1 MATNWFYARLLP
13 RTAQFCRLILLDT
26 RTRSFHSGVKGERLV
41 IRLANQGDSEQML
54 KLSERIQDEFDYL
67 PYRFHKWLKEPNRIT
82 VVAEMERQLVGN
94 MGFSIVDGG
103 KSVVI
108 EAGRV
113 DPRYRGRGIL
123 ASIRNFGNEIIRQN
137 FPNVIRTRCTSWV
150 GALQALNKIQQT
162 YNDKELHRYDFRTY
176 QVAPEHVNLNS
187 KLQNCSN
194 LQQCTKKEFRDRIL
208 VNAEES
214 FLFPNNILVIDW
226 RPFEAI
232 ASNIDYIVEDR
243 DRLFVESTTSCGN
256 LPKSFSLGR
265 FFPVTCGNVWTTTI
279 YSEDSKL
286 SHSHVLHQLTS
297 ACQMAQN
304 ERFMFST
311 FQDRSVTEHCKDM
324 LENIPGV
331 KSINGDESNQKMV
344 IFESGAL

>member
-26 RTRSFHSGVKGERLV
+26 RTRSFHSCVKGERLV

-67 PYRFHKWLKEPNRIT
+67 PYRFHKWLAEPNRIT

-113 DPRYRGRGIL
+113 DARCRGRGL
-123 ASIRNFGNEIIRQN
+123 AGSIRNFGNEIIRQN
-137 FPNVIRTRCTSWV
+137 FPNVVRTRYAAWV

-176 QVAPEHVNLNS
+176 QVAPEHVNLNH

-194 LQQCTKKEFRDRIL
+194 LQPCTKKEFRDRIL
-208 VNAEES
+208 VNAE
-214 FLFPNNILVIDW
+214 
-226 RPFEAI
+226 
-232 ASNIDYIVEDR
+232 
-243 DRLFVESTTSCGN
+243 
-256 LPKSFSLGR
+256 
-265 FFPVTCGNVWTTTI
+265 
-279 YSEDSKL
+279 
-286 SHSHVLHQLTS
+286 
-297 ACQMAQN
+297 
-304 ERFMFST
+304 
-311 FQDRSVTEHCKDM
+311 DRSVTEHCKDM

>member
-1 MATNWFYARLLP
+1 M
-13 RTAQFCRLILLDT
+13 AQFCRLILLDT

-82 VVAEMERQLVGN
+82 VVVEKERQLVGA

-103 KSVVI
+103 RSVVI

-113 DPRYRGRGIL
+113 DSRYR
-123 ASIRNFGNEIIRQN
+123 
-137 FPNVIRTRCTSWV
+137 
-150 GALQALNKIQQT
+150 
-162 YNDKELHRYDFRTY
+162 
-176 QVAPEHVNLNS
+176 VAPEHVNLTDS

-208 VNAEES
+208 VNAEAS
-214 FLFPNNILVIDW
+214 CFSPNNILVIDW

-232 ASNIDYIVEDR
+232 PSNIDYIVEDR
-243 DRLFVESTTSCGN
+243 DHLFVESTTSCGN

-265 FFPVTCGNVWTTTI
+265 FSPVSCGNVWTTTI
-279 YSEDSKL
+279 YSKDLKL

-297 ACQMAQN
+297 ACQIAQN
-304 ERFMFST
+304 EIFIFSI
-311 FQDRSVTEHCKDM
+311 FQDHSVTEHCKNM

-331 KSINGDESNQKMV
+331 TSVNGDESNQKMV

>member
-113 DPRYRGRGIL
+113 DPRYRGRRIG
-123 ASIRNFGNEIIRQN
+123 ASMKNFGNEIISQI
-137 FPNVIRTRCTSWV
+137 FPNVIRTRYSSWV
-150 GALQALNKIQQT
+150 EALQVIRKAYQT
-162 YNDKELHRYDFRTY
+162 HNDKELSRYDFLTY
-176 QVAPEHVNLNS
+176 QVAPDHVNLNS

-194 LQQCTKKEFRDRIL
+194 LQQFTKKEFRDRIL

-232 ASNIDYIVEDR
+232 PSNIDYIVEDR

-265 FFPVTCGNVWTTTI
+265 FFPVTCGN
-279 YSEDSKL
+279 
-286 SHSHVLHQLTS
+286 
-297 ACQMAQN
+297 
-304 ERFMFST
+304 
-311 FQDRSVTEHCKDM
+311 DRSATEHCKNM

-331 KSINGDESNQKMV
+331 TSVNGDESNQKMV